1 MKFHPSL
8 SVIRDEHDA
17 LAAMLKSMHLLVQMG
32 PGNDPAR
39 FFETLRAMLFYIDQ
53 YPERLHHPKETG
65 LLFPKVVAKAPSVQA
80 TVDRLDREHGKG
92 EAAVRDLQ
100 HLLQGWEF
108 LGESH
113 RADFVAAFDRYVVF
127 YRDHMR
133 LEESEILPAAE
144 QHLSEAEWDEL
155 DLAFAQNQD
164 PLTGKHPAP
173 ELYAALFKRIV
184 DHAPEPIGFGT

>member
-1 MKFHPSL
+1 MKFHESL
-8 SVIRDEHDA
+8 RIIRDEHDA
-17 LAAMLKSMHLLVQMG
+17 LAAMLKSLHLLVRMG

-39 FFETLRAMLFYIDQ
+39 FFDTLRAMLYYIDQ

-65 LLFPKVVAKAPSVQA
+65 LLLPKVLARVPSVQA
-80 TVDRLDREHGKG
+80 AVDRLDREHAKG
-92 EAAVRDLQ
+92 EAAVRELQ
-100 HLLQGWEF
+100 HLLLGWEF
-108 LGESH
+108 LGESR
-113 RADFVAAFDRYVVF
+113 RAEFVEAFDRYVVF

-144 QHLSEAEWDEL
+144 QHLSEEEWDDL
-155 DLAFAQNQD
+155 DRAFAENQD

-184 DHAPEPIGFGT
+184 DHAPEPIGLGV